1 MRTVRDA
8 ALDELRRLGG
18 ITLFANPG
26 STEIPLLTE
35 LPDDLHF
42 VLALHEGS
50 VVGLATGHA
59 FGSGR
64 PAVGAPLFRQYPYEV
79 GTFVEA
85 GVRLAVVTEDPDE
98 ANRSPVDLA
107 VLAQH
112 P

>member
-1 MRTVRDA
+1 
-8 ALDELRRLGG
+8 
-18 ITLFANPG
+18 
-26 STEIPLLTE
+26 
-35 LPDDLHF
+35 
-42 VLALHEGS
+42 
-50 VVGLATGHA
+50 
-59 FGSGR
+59 
-64 PAVGAPLFRQYPYEV
+64 V